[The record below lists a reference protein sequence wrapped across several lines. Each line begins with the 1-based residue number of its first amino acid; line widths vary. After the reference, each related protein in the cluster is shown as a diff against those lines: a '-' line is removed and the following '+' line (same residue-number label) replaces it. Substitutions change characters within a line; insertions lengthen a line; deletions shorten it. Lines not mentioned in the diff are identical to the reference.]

1 MDQGMCIDLANHD
14 KGFTI
19 NSISQTLL
27 GDFKKISLQVFKES
41 VSSRDFISGLVQRR
55 KKNMIQK
62 FIALTVLI

>member
-19 NSISQTLL
+19 NNISQTLL